1 MMEKNQSPTTTTG
14 HPYQEGFLLTL
25 LVLAI
30 GGMGWL
36 FSPFLPGLF
45 LAALLAAST
54 YPLHRRILARMPNES
69 DRAALFMTV
78 LMFFLVVSPILYL
91 LVATTV
97 KAGTLSRDIQEWFA
111 GFGSPEALTD
121 EMRRLLSALPIPEYP
136 REELIGWIGENHVQ
150 VGKGI
155 GMVLLTL
162 FKGITNNSLAFFASL
177 LLVLFALFFFY
188 REGPRLARQVKILS
202 PLSNDYDDI
211 LFGRF
216 TALATVLTTSI
227 IGVAFLQGVS
237 FSLVT
242 AFMGLPWFYLGVA
255 IAAAS
260 FIPVV
265 GGVVVWAPTAYVLF
279 LHGRPG
285 QAIFLA
291 LWGAIVT
298 GFLIDNIIRPILMG
312 WLAKQQKEVGN
323 GELHVLDYTL
333 FTVLSTFGGLIQFGI
348 LGLFFGPILAAMA
361 ISVFEVYEMIHA
373 EKLDHS

>member
-1 MMEKNQSPTTTTG
+1 MEKIESPTTTTN

-45 LAALLAAST
+45 LAALLASST
-54 YPLHRRILARMPNES
+54 YPLYRRILARMPNES
-69 DRAALFMTV
+69 DRAAVFMTV

-97 KAGTLSRDIQEWFA
+97 KAGALSRDIQAWFT
-111 GFGSPEALTD
+111 GFASPEALTD
-121 EMRRLLSALPIPEYP
+121 ELRRLVSALPIPEYP
-136 REELIGWIGENHVQ
+136 LEELIGWIGENHAE

-155 GMVLLTL
+155 GLVLLTL
-162 FKGITNNSLAFFASL
+162 FKGITNNGLAFFASL
-177 LLVLFALFFFY
+177 ILVVFALFFFY
-188 REGPRLARQVKILS
+188 RDGPRLARQLKVLS
-202 PLSNDYDDI
+202 PLTNHYDNI

-216 TALATVLTTSI
+216 AALATVLTTTI
-227 IGVAFLQGVS
+227 LGVAFLQGVS
-237 FSLVT
+237 FALVT

-265 GGVVVWAPTAYVLF
+265 GGMVVWAPTAYVLF
-279 LHGRPG
+279 LHGHAG

-291 LWGAIVT
+291 LWGSLVT
-298 GFLIDNIIRPILMG
+298 GFLIDNITRPILMG
-312 WLAKQQKEVGN
+312 WLANQQQENGN

-361 ISVFEVYEMIHA
+361 ISVFEVYEMIH
-373 EKLDHS
+373 EDLLDRS